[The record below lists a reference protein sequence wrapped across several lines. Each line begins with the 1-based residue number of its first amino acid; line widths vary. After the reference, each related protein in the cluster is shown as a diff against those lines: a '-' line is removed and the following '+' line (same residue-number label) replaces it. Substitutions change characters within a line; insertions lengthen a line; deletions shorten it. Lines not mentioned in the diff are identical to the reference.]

1 VTLPDFSAIPLPEVL
16 LASLRQQG
24 CFLLR
29 EILPLSL
36 LQAAKAELEALYLE
50 ADQAWQKGEMPQA
63 AYHKLFQYGHLPFEE
78 GLLPLSQN
86 PAMEVD
92 LYTCLLGI
100 PSLRPFLSAI
110 FGPSVFLI
118 DKNSQPRRQHPFWP
132 ERQIPFHQDA
142 EFLGGRPALNFWI
155 PLDPCG
161 RNAPGLELW
170 LKPQQRVWFELNLDP
185 LTPLYQQ
192 RDVSA
197 LQAQA
202 SRDQF
207 WQPEMEPGDL
217 LVFDSFLFHRT
228 WLTESMFEPRY
239 SLEIRLTHPAYGP
252 GLKGREWGLRSAAEA
267 SGAGQNS
274 SPLD

>member
-1 VTLPDFSAIPLPEVL
+1 MFWPDFKLIPSAEILQAAL
-16 LASLRQQG
+16 QQQG

-29 EILPLSL
+29 EILPLPL
-36 LQAAKAELEALYLE
+36 LQAAKAELEALYLD
-50 ADQAWQKGEMPQA
+50 ADQAWQSGQMTPA

-78 GLLPLSQN
+78 GLLPLAETSGGEAN
-86 PAMEVD
+86 

-100 PSLRPFLSAI
+100 PSLQPFLSAI
-110 FGPSVFLI
+110 FGPSLFLI
-118 DKNSQPRRQHPFWP
+118 EKNSQPRRQHPFWP

-155 PLDPCG
+155 PLDACG

-170 LKPQQRVWFELNLDP
+170 LVPQKRVWFELNLDP

-192 RDVSA
+192 RDISA
-197 LQAQA
+197 IQAQA
-202 SRDQF
+202 SREQF
-207 WQPEMEPGDL
+207 WQPEMAPGDL

-239 SLEIRLTHPAYGP
+239 SLEIRLTHPAYAP
-252 GLKGREWGLRSAAEA
+252 GLKGREWTL
-267 SGAGQNS
+267 
-274 SPLD
+274 